1 MPQRRLH
8 VSDWEAFDHVV
19 KVRFT
24 ESQVAHLDALVASLE
39 VSRSWLLRRA
49 VAAGLPTVVAEL
61 RSAAQRDYA
70 VRAVQGPTGLRARRR
85 GPRRLSRNR
94 EVYLPVADPAVELE
108 LPALP
113 LPRRS

>member
-1 MPQRRLH
+1 MPEKRLH
-8 VSDWEAFDHVV
+8 VPDWQAFDHVV

-24 ESQVAHLDALVASLE
+24 ESQVVHLDALVASLE

-70 VRAVQGPTGLRARRR
+70 VRAVQGPTGVRAPRR
-85 GPRRLSRNR
+85 GPRRLSRQR
-94 EVYLPVADPAVELE
+94 EVYLSVADPAVELE